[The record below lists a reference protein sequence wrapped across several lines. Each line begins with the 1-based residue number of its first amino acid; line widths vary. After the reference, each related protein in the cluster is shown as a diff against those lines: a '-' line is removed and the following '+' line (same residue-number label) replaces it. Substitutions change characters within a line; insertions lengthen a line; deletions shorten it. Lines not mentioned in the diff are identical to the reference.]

1 MEDKIKV
8 FIFDYDE
15 TLYYNVDWT
24 FFLNRNY
31 QFLINHLKTLNLND
45 NQIENLLR
53 KHDCFNQPGK
63 LSVAPIL
70 TEVEGSCK
78 AWVEFNE
85 KQPPDFARLHN
96 SIAVPNSELAK
107 FAKNGKCYIVSNSRK
122 HDIIA
127 TMKYLGIDRSLFQ
140 KIYSND
146 FSNIADTSKSKY
158 FKGIM
163 NLNNASPDQVLVI
176 GDSFTQD
183 ILPAQKL
190 GMKTYQC
197 QNGFTY
203 EDVMKDLM
211 LKDIDIER

>member
-45 NQIENLLR
+45 NQIENLLK

-70 TEVEGSCK
+70 IEVEGSCK

-107 FAKNGKCYIVSNSRK
+107 FAKKVWGVDGAYYDAYQAAEEGIFRFKNFLRSIGMPTSFKDAGIGTDKIDAMVAEVIKFGSVGHYIELKSEDVR
-122 HDIIA
+122 
-127 TMKYLGIDRSLFQ
+127 
-140 KIYSND
+140 KIYD
-146 FSNIADTSKSKY
+146 IASS
-158 FKGIM
+158 
-163 NLNNASPDQVLVI
+163 L
-176 GDSFTQD
+176 
-183 ILPAQKL
+183 
-190 GMKTYQC
+190 
-197 QNGFTY
+197 
-203 EDVMKDLM
+203 
-211 LKDIDIER
+211 